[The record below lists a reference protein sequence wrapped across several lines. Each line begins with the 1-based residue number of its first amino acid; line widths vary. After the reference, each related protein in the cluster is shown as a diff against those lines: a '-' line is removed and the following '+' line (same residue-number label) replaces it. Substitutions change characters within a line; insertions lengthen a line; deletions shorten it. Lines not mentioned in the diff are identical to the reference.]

1 MDKKWSIVFFFVIFG
16 GLVGISML
24 EERAPVRI
32 MSGVAIGLL
41 ITGIIILAFL
51 VQRGEVF

>member
-41 ITGIIILAFL
+41 MAGIIILAFL